1 MMIVELISTGS
12 ELVTGEVLN
21 TNAAW
26 LAAAL
31 RERGVAVARHMIVGD
46 DLDAIGLACREAAGR
61 AQVVIV
67 TGGLGPTS
75 DDITLEAFARA
86 FGRPM
91 IFDPARWQAIQTGY
105 TSRGRE
111 CADINRRM
119 ATFPEGAVTFV
130 NRVGTACGVQ
140 VKRDATT
147 FFFLPG
153 VPAEMEQLFTDHVD
167 PWFARQPGTVMR
179 LRVLQCFGLPEASIG
194 ARIEALA
201 LADVEVGYRVR
212 FPETT
217 VKLIARGADAA
228 QIESRLDVA
237 SLHVRAALGD
247 IVYGT
252 GDDTL
257 PQVVVARL
265 GARQATVA
273 VAESCTGGRV
283 CSLLVGVPGAS
294 AYFQEGA
301 VCYSNAAKH
310 RLLGIPDVLLRQHG
324 AVSEPVACAMA
335 LQVRERAGTTYGLG
349 ITGIAGPGGGT
360 PDTPLGTVFY
370 ALATP
375 HGVTVQHALLPMAR
389 DRFRTLVSLLALDAL
404 RKELS

>member
-1 MMIVELISTGS
+1 MMTVELISTGS
-12 ELVTGEVLN
+12 ELVTGEVVN

-26 LAAAL
+26 LATAL
-31 RERGVAVARHMIVGD
+31 RERGIAVARHVIVGD
-46 DLDAIGLACREAAGR
+46 DLAAIGRACREAAAR

-91 IFDPARWQAIQTGY
+91 QFDPARWEAIQAGY
-105 TSRGRE
+105 ASRGRE

-119 ATFPEGAVTFV
+119 ATFPEGATMFI
-130 NRVGTACGVQ
+130 NTVGTACGVQ
-140 VKRDATT
+140 APCDAAT

-153 VPAEMEQLFTDHVD
+153 VPAEMEQLFTDHIS
-167 PWFARQPGTVMR
+167 PWLATQPGAVMR
-179 LRVLQCFGLPEASIG
+179 RRVLQCFGLPEASIG

-201 LADVEVGYRVR
+201 LADVDVGYRVR

-217 VKLIARGADAA
+217 VKLIARGADVA
-228 QIESRLDVA
+228 QLDARLDTA
-237 SLHVRAALGD
+237 ERQVRAALGD
-247 IVYGT
+247 VIYGT

-265 GARQATVA
+265 CARQATVA
-273 VAESCTGGRV
+273 VAESCTGGRL

-294 AYFQEGA
+294 ACFREG
-301 VCYSNAAKH
+301 VICYSDAAKQ
-310 RLLGIPDVLLRQHG
+310 RLLGIPDALLQQHG

-335 LQVRERAGTTYGLG
+335 LQAREQAGATYGIG

-360 PDTPLGTVFY
+360 PDKPVGTVLY
-370 ALATP
+370 ALATKQ
-375 HGVTVQHALLPMAR
+375 GTTVRHALLPMAR
-389 DRFRTLVSLLALDAL
+389 NRFRTLVSGLALDAL
-404 RKELS
+404 RRELS